1 MDHHTDAT
9 IQAIIT
15 GPDFKDVTM
24 ITVAHR
30 INTIVD
36 YDYIV
41 VLDQGRVSVSRTFT
55 MVH

>member
-1 MDHHTDAT
+1 VDPHTDAA